1 MTDCGCGGKCGG
13 TVRAATEDVFDNPG
27 EAMKRAKELG
37 CDTVHTHKHDD
48 KTLFMP
54 CSSMNEYQEKMKEKE
69 AYVKEEDMEAMK
81 KEKEEEMY
89 SQSYME
95 DDEEDEESKTA
106 YRRRMRFEEEEEDEK
121 TASYHNDSC
130 PPGKEMKNGECV
142 RVAVTCE
149 LDIDD
154 VSVIVEASSGIS
166 VIRMSGV
173 AFTSGYNKNNWQITP
188 AGAKELKDKMIGA
201 DITLNH
207 PATKAG
213 RFTRN
218 MTGGIDEA
226 VVGIVTDAKYEE
238 DEEKEAGY
246 KVRFTGEVYREELF
260 AALESGLW
268 LRAGYGVSI
277 GGTGVPIATE
287 EDEKGRTKMTFES
300 DFDFDHLAI
309 VHKPAYRE
317 AKIESAER
325 ITKEIEASAGTSS
338 LIYRNGDSQ
347 KQHNLKEITKMSE
360 EEMTIAASED
370 ESLALKEALV
380 LAEAKIAA
388 FEKAEAEAAEASR
401 LELVNKASEIGL
413 SGVEDF
419 STEMLERVIASW
431 EASRPAP
438 KELSPATPA
447 AQEAVIEASETPQ
460 ESVVANYLNGELVES
475 SEKLYE
481 KAWNAWAAAWNGN
494 LSSVDKELKAPTY
507 QEAKEMI

>member
-1 MTDCGCGGKCGG
+1 MTDCGCASE
-13 TVRAATEDVFDNPG
+13 TMQAAEKDVFDNPG

-37 CDTVHTHKHDD
+37 CDTVHTHRHNGE
-48 KTLFMP
+48 TLFMP
-54 CSSMNEYQEKMKEKE
+54 CSGMKEYQEKTQEKE
-69 AYVKEEDMEAMK
+69 AVIKEEDMEAMK
-81 KEKEEEMY
+81 HKKEEEMY
-89 SQSYME
+89 SMMYK
-95 DDEEDEESKTA
+95 DDEEEEK
-106 YRRRMRFEEEEEDEK
+106 K
-121 TASYHNDSC
+121 ASYHTD
-130 PPGKEMKNGECV
+130 GECKDGYEKKDGMCV

-149 LDIDD
+149 LEIED
-154 VSVIVEASSGIS
+154 VSVIVEASSGMS

-173 AFTSGYNKNNWQITP
+173 AFTSGYNKNNWQITK
-188 AGAKELKDKMIGA
+188 AGAKELKEKMIGA

-207 PATKAG
+207 PKTKAG

-226 VVGIVTDAKYEE
+226 VVGIITDAKYHDDE
-238 DEEKEAGY
+238 DDKY

-260 AALESGLW
+260 SALESGLW

-309 VHKPAYRE
+309 VHKPAYAD

-325 ITKEIEASAGTSS
+325 IQLEIEASEQTSP
-338 LIYRNGDSQ
+338 LIYRKGDS
-347 KQHNLKEITKMSE
+347 HNHTTTKGITKMSE
-360 EEMTIAASED
+360 EELTISASED

-388 FEKAEAEAAEASR
+388 FEKAEAEAKEASR
-401 LELVNKASEIGL
+401 IELVSKATEMGL

-438 KELSPATPA
+438 KEMIPATPA
-447 AQEAVIEASETPQ
+447 AQDAVVEASESP
-460 ESVVANYLNGELVES
+460 EKKEVVANYLNGERIES
-475 SEKLYE
+475 DKEIYGL
-481 KAWNAWAAAWNGN
+481 AWNAWASAWNGN
-494 LSSVDKELKAPTY
+494 LSSVDKELRAPMFD
-507 QEAKEMI
+507 EIKEMI